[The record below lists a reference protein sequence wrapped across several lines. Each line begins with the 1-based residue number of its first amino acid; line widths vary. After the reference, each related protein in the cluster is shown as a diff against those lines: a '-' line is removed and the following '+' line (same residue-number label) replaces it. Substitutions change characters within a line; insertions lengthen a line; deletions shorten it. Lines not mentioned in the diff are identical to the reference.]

1 MQELAKML
9 LEYSTIRYMGGG
21 GGISDIGDE
30 RRFHNGK
37 ALIAYTGIDPPPYES
52 GQFARSKRWITK
64 RGSPTIRKVGYEV
77 MRVL

>member
-1 MQELAKML
+1 M
-9 LEYSTIRYMGGG
+9 
-21 GGISDIGDE
+21 
-30 RRFHNGK
+30 
-37 ALIAYTGIDPPPYES
+37 DPPPYES